1 MTHSYYNTTDH
12 LTGTMLEFGKYTLK
26 YKPPQGCTESKVKM
40 EITSEATLPQMLEFF
55 TDFLKASGY
64 CIEEDK
70 ELVFERKA
78 PDFEYE
84 TDEWGPSGT
93 SFWGGDTVITG
104 SAGTDTISFGNTKSP
119 YPFETGAKTWDD
131 VITFG

>member
-1 MTHSYYNTTDH
+1 MQ
-12 LTGTMLEFGKYTLK
+12 EFGKYTLK
-26 YKPPQGCTESKVKM
+26 YKPPQGAAESKVKM

-64 CIEEDK
+64 VIDENK

-78 PDFEYE
+78 PCFNKDFWAEDGFSV
-84 TDEWGPSGT
+84 TGNPTASGDTITFGSHPSG
-93 SFWGGDTVITG
+93 GLGND
-104 SAGTDTISFGNTKSP
+104 AISFGSP
-119 YPFETGAKTWDD
+119 RPAHQFETGAKTWDD